1 MQKNIF
7 IALGIGVLVIASV
20 AYVILSKNQQPTS
33 FQEPVQQAETAK
45 NDSTTPAAPAKTP
58 GSYVEYKDGVIDQAA
73 GTRLLFFYASWC
85 PQCRALD
92 ADIKKRG
99 VPDGVTIIK
108 VDFDANQ
115 ALRQKYGVTMQT
127 TVVRL
132 DSDGNLAKKFVA
144 YNEPSLQA
152 VLDSVLPQ

>member
-1 MQKNIF
+1 MKKNIL
-7 IALGIGVLVIASV
+7 IALGIGVLIFSSV
-20 AYVILSKNQQPTS
+20 AYVIFSKNQQPS
-33 FQEPVQQAETAK
+33 SVQEPAQQAETAK
-45 NDSTTPAAPAKTP
+45 NDSATPVAPAKTP
-58 GSYVEYKDGVIDQAA
+58 GSYVEYKDGAIDQAA

-92 ADIKKRG
+92 ADIKKHG

-115 ALRQKYGVTMQT
+115 TLRQKYGVTMQT

-132 DSDGNLAKKFVA
+132 DSDGKLAKKFVA
-144 YNEPSLQA
+144 YNEPTLQA
-152 VLDSVLPQ
+152 VLDSVLSQ